1 MNQSRKTWAS
11 AAVVGVVVAGG
22 VWVAAAAS
30 AGRLDQVRESTRA
43 VVEQGPSEQG
53 PSPSAPADVVVS
65 TEINPDPEDVL
76 RYWSDE
82 RLEDAQ
88 PMPMPE
94 VGEFEI
100 GE

>member
-30 AGRLDQVRESTRA
+30 AGRLDQVRQSTRA
-43 VVEQGPSEQG
+43 VVEQVSPPPSE
-53 PSPSAPADVVVS
+53 PTDIVVS
-65 TEINPDPEDVL
+65 TGVNPDPEDVL
-76 RYWSDE
+76 QYWTDE

>member
-1 MNQSRKTWAS
+1 MKQSRKTWAS

-30 AGRLDQVRESTRA
+30 AGRLEQARETTRA
-43 VVEQGPSEQG
+43 GIEEISPTPAGPSAE
-53 PSPSAPADVVVS
+53 PTDIVVS
-65 TEINPDPEDVL
+65 TGVNPDPEDVL
-76 RYWSDE
+76 QYWTDE

-94 VGEFEI
+94 VGELKI